1 MQLASKFSVRDP
13 DATVLQSALS
23 VGDSALPDD
32 SDYMVSDLLPCG
44 PAPGDPVWS
53 AVGRYEL
60 RQRLGDGGLGCVHQ
74 AWDPLLSRDL
84 AIKTLRFEAQPLCRR
99 TLDTLFLNEARA
111 AAGLSHPYIVT
122 VYDAG
127 LCDQGVFI
135 AMEALKGQDLRRAL
149 AEGWR
154 PAPHRAAR
162 LARRVADALAYAHA
176 RGVVHCDIKPANIYV
191 TAHEKPR
198 VLDFGIARV
207 AHRVALPELEGLL
220 MGSPHY
226 MAPEQI
232 LRGTTDARSDV
243 FSLGTVLYEMLAGRK
258 AFEGHSVHAIHLAVA
273 QCRPPAL
280 VPNGNGL
287 DAELAAL
294 VHRAMARDPEE
305 RFANAREFSQGL
317 RCWAQ
322 ARRSQRQQAREAER
336 TAANREPR
344 PSAPAWAHAL
354 TAWMRRPHPVASG

>member
-1 MQLASKFSVRDP
+1 MPPEAPPLSQSL
-13 DATVLQSALS
+13 DATVLLS
-23 VGDSALPDD
+23 DAHAADSALHED
-32 SDYMVSDLLPCG
+32 SEYWVSDLLPCM
-44 PAPGDPVWS
+44 PTPGEPVWS

-84 AIKTLRFEAQPLCRR
+84 AIKTLRLEAQPLRRR

-127 LCDQGVFI
+127 LCAQGVFI

-232 LRGTTDARSDV
+232 LRGAIDARSDV
-243 FSLGTVLYEMLAGRK
+243 FSLGAVLYEMLAGHK
-258 AFEGHSVHAIHLAVA
+258 AFEGESVHAIHLAVA
-273 QCRPPAL
+273 QCRPKPL
-280 VPNGNGL
+280 EPNAHGV
-287 DAELAAL
+287 DAELAAI
-294 VHRAMARDPEE
+294 VHRALARDPEA
-305 RFANAREFSQGL
+305 RFASAREFSQGL

-322 ARRSQRQQAREAER
+322 ARKQRRQRAKDDARV
-336 TAANREPR
+336 TAAHEPQL
-344 PSAPAWAHAL
+344 PPHAWAQAL
-354 TAWMRRPHPVASG
+354 TGWMRRLHPAGSS